1 MEFSAADE
9 LHLVQYDDGETKWHA
24 IRLEEELGS
33 LTWTRGRPRA
43 AVR

>member
-24 IRLEEELGS
+24 IRLEESDVDTG
-33 LTWTRGRPRA
+33 A
-43 AVR
+43 AEGGGALI